1 MSIEQTTYFEREL
14 HHATAIAYQRAQSV
28 GKKVIDPLIWLDAIF
43 THVSSWKKIN
53 KELGSD
59 AGWNWKACAKAL
71 RTAMVKR
78 YPGLA
83 NLPNETAPM
92 ASRLEHLHNSNLH
105 TIAMAVRHVAGS
117 SNRDYPVVDVVDL
130 IIPLLMFYEAYDDE
144 NVLDPLGLNSLAVM
158 MKDKRIHTEKIL
170 DFKPE
175 EEIPVDTIF
184 TPGTLEHLLVTT
196 GDENEDDEDED
207 KDDED
212 DEDEDDEGGD
222 STGKNPSLSDMNPQ
236 MQRINKAA
244 VICMDILNEEKI
256 LTPYEFVEKVAEQ
269 NRDIQPDR
277 HREVSMERPYTDQDF
292 ATLYMVS
299 LCVQR
304 SYYKS
309 LGIIGFPRFTR
320 VRPMDFSGITLP
332 EGFARRLK
340 PLVDEPQNF
349 VHREPAPEE
358 WRFTA
363 YVLQGCYKIFWKIM
377 DTDPAPEFLPEEYK
391 IDKRTPEEIK
401 EDEEDDDYF
410 FADDDDEDEDVEDD
424 DDDDSQDEDE
434 ESSTAGHGK
443 RVKGKPIPEEVIAL
457 TTNLTAEA
465 KSGHLDPLIGR
476 EKELEQLFFIMSC
489 RRKNKPLILG
499 EPGIGKT
506 ALVEGLAQRIVEGKT
521 PQFLRD
527 YRILSLHT
535 ESMASRYK
543 GAFAEKL
550 ARVVRSLQ
558 EASRVILFV
567 DNAHTLIDSP
577 EDSSKEQMNAI
588 ENMVSQSGLPIILSS
603 TFDAWRTAFRKNAVV
618 NQRLST
624 VELSPLT
631 QEESVKVLKG
641 LVPQYEAFHKVRYAE
656 GVVEEIVKLSDRFIV
671 DRVLP
676 EKAVD
681 VLDQLAARARLNYE
695 KAHPEEDLSK
705 LTLDVD
711 TSLVPEV
718 IATIARLP
726 ADQVKADDKSSVRDL
741 EKIIKEKVYG
751 QDEAV
756 GAIVSAIKVARSG
769 LNQMERPMGSFLFTG
784 PTGVGKTEAAR
795 QLAKAL
801 NVPLL
806 RFDMSEYAESHTIS
820 RFIGSPAGYVGYGD
834 GGLLTERVN
843 KHPYSVVLLDE
854 IEKAHPVLFNL
865 LLQVMDHGKL
875 TDASGREA
883 DFRNVV
889 LIMTSNVG
897 AREGERQSI
906 GFGSSSNMGD
916 ITQALKQVFTPEFR
930 NRFDAIIR
938 FLPLDTSS
946 LYRVVDK
953 FLGELTARLTERGV
967 SVTYTDR
974 LKAYLVKH
982 GYVPAM
988 GARPM
993 RRLIDDKL
1001 RRPLA
1006 DELLFGSLVNGGAVT
1021 VDLNEAD
1028 EVTFLYDEK
1037 NEESEENAGN
1047 A

>member
-1 MSIEQTTYFEREL
+1 MSIEQITYFEREL

-43 THVSSWKKIN
+43 THVSSWKKIS
-53 KELGSD
+53 KALGSD
-59 AGWNWKACAKAL
+59 AGWNWKTCAKAL

-83 NLPNETAPM
+83 HLPDETAPM
-92 ASRLEHLHNSNLH
+92 ASRLEHLDNSNLY

-130 IIPLLMFYEAYDDE
+130 IIPLLMLYEAYDDE

-158 MKDKRIHTEKIL
+158 TKDKRIHTEKIL

-175 EEIPVDTIF
+175 EEIPVKTIF
-184 TPGTLEHLLVTT
+184 TPGTLEHLLLTD
-196 GDENEDDEDED
+196 GEENEDEGEDVDVDVDGEDEGEGEGED
-207 KDDED
+207 EED
-212 DEDEDDEGGD
+212 DGGEEPT
-222 STGKNPSLSDMNPQ
+222 SKNPPLSGMNPQ
-236 MQRINKAA
+236 MQRLSKAG
-244 VICMDILNEEKI
+244 VICFDILKEEKI
-256 LTPYEFVEKVAEQ
+256 LTPYEFVEMVAER

-277 HREVSMERPYTDQDF
+277 HREVSMEHPCTDQDY
-292 ATLYMVS
+292 ATLYVVS
-299 LCVQR
+299 MCVQR

-309 LGIIGFPRFTR
+309 LGIGGKPRFSN
-320 VRPMDFSGITLP
+320 VKPMDYSGITVP
-332 EGFARRLK
+332 EEFVGRLK
-340 PLVDEPQNF
+340 PLVDEAQDF
-349 VHREPAPEE
+349 AHREPGPDE
-358 WRFTA
+358 WRFIA
-363 YVLQGCYKIFWKIM
+363 YVLQECYKIFWKIM
-377 DTDPAPEFLPEEYK
+377 DTDPAPEFHPEEYE
-391 IDKRTPEEIK
+391 IDRRTPEEIK
-401 EDEEDDDYF
+401 EDEEDGF
-410 FADDDDEDEDVEDD
+410 FDD
-424 DDDDSQDEDE
+424 DDDDDDDDDYYDDDEEE
-434 ESSTAGHGK
+434 ESSRAGQSK
-443 RVKGKPIPEEVIAL
+443 RVKKGTPIPEEVIAL

-521 PQFLRD
+521 PQFLHD

-550 ARVVRSLQ
+550 ARVVRFLQ

-656 GVVEEIVKLSDRFIV
+656 GVVEDIVKLSDRFIV

-695 KAHPEEDLSK
+695 KAHPEEDLST
-705 LTLDVD
+705 LTLEVD
-711 TSLVPEV
+711 ASLIPEV
-718 IATIARLP
+718 IATIVRLP

-906 GFGSSSNMGD
+906 GFGGASNMGD

-938 FLPLDTSS
+938 FLPLNTES

-953 FLGELTARLTERGV
+953 FLGELSARLTERGV
-967 SVTYTDR
+967 SATFSDR

-1006 DELLFGSLVNGGAVT
+1006 DELLFGALVNGGCVT
-1021 VDLNEAD
+1021 VDLNDAD
-1028 EVTFLYDEK
+1028 EVIFLYDK
-1037 NEESEENAGN
+1037 VEENAGN